1 MDKKNQK
8 IYILKTQTNGAT
20 LSTTVQAAK
29 LQHEHVLLSPSFF
42 RIVTYT
48 IVQISVVETW

>member
-1 MDKKNQK
+1 MDKKTQK